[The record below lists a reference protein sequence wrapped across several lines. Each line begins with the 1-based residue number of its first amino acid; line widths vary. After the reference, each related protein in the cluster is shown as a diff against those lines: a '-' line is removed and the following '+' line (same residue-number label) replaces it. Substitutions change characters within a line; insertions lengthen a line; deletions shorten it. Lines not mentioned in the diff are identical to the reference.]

1 MSKEKVKQYVF
12 LTIMMS
18 VINFCVAGVLV
29 GTTVINLKGAEAAEE
44 NIQQLN
50 QQIAVIDQETEKQ
63 TEKQTEITLISKAT
77 SIFIP
82 YRLSANYSVSLPST
96 AYTKR
101 PARNLDTLNNSRTI
115 FYKTCTNG

>member
-12 LTIMMS
+12 LTILMS
-18 VINFCVAGVLV
+18 VINFCVAGVLI

-63 TEKQTEITLISKAT
+63 TEKQTEILVKETSKELT
-77 SIFIP
+77 VPSEESKTEEETEGVSTVQKVTMHHQVIP
-82 YRLSANYSVSLPST
+82 V
-96 AYTKR
+96 K
-101 PARNLDTLNNSRTI
+101 NLQH
-115 FYKTCTNG
+115 

>member
-12 LTIMMS
+12 LTILMS

-50 QQIAVIDQETEKQ
+50 QQIAVINQETEKKHQ
-63 TEKQTEITLISKAT
+63 KSLPFHQKKVKRKKRRKVKQTQKVTVNKEVIRKQQRRCGIW
-77 SIFIP
+77 IWIP
-82 YRLSANYSVSLPST
+82 W
-96 AYTKR
+96 
-101 PARNLDTLNNSRTI
+101 
-115 FYKTCTNG
+115 

>member
-12 LTIMMS
+12 LTILMS
-18 VINFCVAGVLV
+18 VINFCVAGVLI

-63 TEKQTEITLISKAT
+63 TEK
-77 SIFIP
+77 
-82 YRLSANYSVSLPST
+82 SLPFHQKKV
-96 AYTKR
+96 KR
-101 PARNLDTLNNSRTI
+101 KKRRKVKQTQKVTVNKEVIRKQQRRCGIWIWIPW
-115 FYKTCTNG
+115 

>member
-12 LTIMMS
+12 LTILMS
-18 VINFCVAGVLV
+18 VINFCVAGVLI

-63 TEKQTEITLISKAT
+63 STVNKEVIRKQQRRCGIWIW
-77 SIFIP
+77 IP
-82 YRLSANYSVSLPST
+82 W
-96 AYTKR
+96 
-101 PARNLDTLNNSRTI
+101 
-115 FYKTCTNG
+115 